1 MKLLGSEIK
10 VVIFDMDGTLID
22 SVGIWAEIDKAF
34 FAKRNMSVP
43 EDYAKEI
50 VHLGLK
56 DGARMTVERYG
67 FKETP
72 EEIIQEWRDASIKE
86 YSTNIQ
92 LKEGAK
98 EFLEYLKD
106 NNVICTIATANDEEL
121 YNPCLKRL
129 GIEKYFSFIIDVN
142 KVDEG
147 KSSPKI
153 FDVIVNKY
161 GVRRDQVLVI
171 EDSLTPLKTT
181 FTNGFKVVAVYDDY
195 SSNYDEEKKKY
206 SHKFVYSMSELIE
219 K

>member
-1 MKLLGSEIK
+1 
-10 VVIFDMDGTLID
+10 MDGTLID
-22 SVGIWAEIDKAF
+22 SVGIWAEIDKVF

-67 FKETP
+67 FKESP

-86 YSTNIQ
+86 YSANIP

-98 EFLEYLKD
+98 EFLDYLKS
-106 NNVICTIATANDEEL
+106 NNVICTIATANDEAL
-121 YNPCLKRL
+121 YRPCLKRL
-129 GIEKYFSFIIDVN
+129 GIEDYFDFIIDVN
-142 KVDEG
+142 QVEEG

-153 FDVIVNKY
+153 FDVIVNRY
-161 GVRRDQVLVI
+161 RVTRDQVLVI

-195 SSNYDEEKKKY
+195 SKNQNDEKKKY
-206 SHKFVYSMSELIE
+206 SHKFVYNMNELIE